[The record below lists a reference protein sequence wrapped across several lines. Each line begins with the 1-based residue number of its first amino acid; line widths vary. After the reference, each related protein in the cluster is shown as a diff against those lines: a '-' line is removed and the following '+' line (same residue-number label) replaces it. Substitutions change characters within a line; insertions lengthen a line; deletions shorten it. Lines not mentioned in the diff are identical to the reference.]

1 MTQFLKVP
9 KERVA
14 VIIGPGGSTKKQI
27 EEAAKVV
34 LEIDGEDGR
43 IEIKSEEDVILSMR
57 AMEVI
62 KAIARGFS
70 PEKALELFNDDF
82 LMLDVIDLSEAAT
95 TPKELAR
102 LKGRIIGR
110 EGKTREI
117 AERLI
122 NVKISVYGKTVSVI
136 GYPEQTTI
144 IRTAIDML
152 VNGVNHGTV
161 YSFLEKK
168 HDDLI
173 RSQMDSIEY
182 IDVDAENEF
191 DDEFEDED
199 E

>member
-1 MTQFLKVP
+1 MTQFVKVP
-9 KERVA
+9 KERIA
-14 VIIGPGGSTKKQI
+14 VIIGPSGSTKKKI
-27 EEAAKVV
+27 EELAKLK
-34 LEIDGEDGR
+34 LEVNSDDGR
-43 IEIKSEEDVILSMR
+43 VEISEEEDPILALRTS
-57 AMEVI
+57 EVI

-70 PEKALELFNDDF
+70 PEKALELFYEDF
-82 LMLDVIDLSEAAT
+82 LTLDIIDLSEAAT

-117 AERLI
+117 AEKLI

-136 GYPEQTTI
+136 GFPEQTTI

-152 VNGVNHGTV
+152 INGVNHGTV

-173 RSQMDSIEY
+173 RAQLDSVEFINTE
-182 IDVDAENEF
+182 AEE
-191 DDEFEDED
+191 
-199 E
+199 

>member
-1 MTQFLKVP
+1 MTQFVKVP
-9 KERVA
+9 KERIA
-14 VIIGPGGSTKKQI
+14 VIIGPSGAVKKQI
-27 EEAAKVV
+27 EEAAKLK
-34 LEIDGEDGR
+34 LEINSEDGR
-43 IEIKSEEDVILSMR
+43 VEIKDEEDPVAGMR

-70 PEKALELFNDDF
+70 PEKAMELFYEDF
-82 LMLDVIDLSEAAT
+82 LTLDIIDLSEAAS

-136 GYPEQTTI
+136 GFPEQTTI

-152 VNGVNHGTV
+152 INGVNHGTV

-168 HDDLI
+168 HDELI
-173 RSQMDSIEY
+173 RAQMDSIEY
-182 IDVDAENEF
+182 IETE
-191 DDEFEDED
+191 EEE

>member
-1 MTQFLKVP
+1 MTQFIKVP
-9 KERVA
+9 KDRVA
-14 VIIGPGGSTKKQI
+14 VIIGPGGVTKKQI
-27 EEAAKVV
+27 ETAAKVT

-43 IEIKSEEDVILSMR
+43 VEIKSEEDAVLSMR
-57 AMEVI
+57 AIEVI

-70 PEKALELFNDDF
+70 PEKALELFNEDF
-82 LMLDVIDLSEAAT
+82 LMLDVIDLSEAAN
-95 TPKELAR
+95 TPKEMER

-136 GYPEQTTI
+136 GFPEQTTI

-173 RSQMDSIEY
+173 RAQMDSIEY
-182 IDVDAENEF
+182 IDPDLEQ
-191 DDEFEDED
+191 DEEDF
-199 E
+199 

>member
-1 MTQFLKVP
+1 MSQFIKVP
-9 KERVA
+9 KERIA
-14 VIIGPGGSTKKQI
+14 VIIGPNGSVKKQI
-27 EEAAKVV
+27 EETSKIT
-34 LEIDGEDGR
+34 LEINSDDGR
-43 IEIKSEEDVILSMR
+43 VEIKTEEDPIAALKAV
-57 AMEVI
+57 EVI
-62 KAIARGFS
+62 KAVARGFS
-70 PEKALELFNDDF
+70 PEKAFELFYDEF
-82 LMLDVIDLSEAAT
+82 LMLDIIDLSEAAT

-122 NVKISVYGKTVSVI
+122 NVKISVYGKTVCTI

-152 VNGVNHGTV
+152 INGVNHGTV

-173 RSQMDSIEY
+173 RSQLDSIEY
-182 IDVDAENEF
+182 IDTEE
-191 DDEFEDED
+191 
-199 E
+199 

>member
-1 MTQFLKVP
+1 MTQFIKVP

-27 EEAAKVV
+27 EDAAKVV
-34 LEIDGEDGR
+34 MEIDGEDGR

-82 LMLDVIDLSEAAT
+82 LMLDVIDLSEAAS

-122 NVKISVYGKTVSVI
+122 NVKLSVYGKTVSVI

-182 IDVDAENEF
+182 IDVNAENEF
-191 DDEFEDED
+191 DDE
-199 E
+199 

>member
-1 MTQFLKVP
+1 MTQFVKVP
-9 KERVA
+9 KERIA
-14 VIIGPGGSTKKQI
+14 VIIGPSGSVKKQI
-27 EEAAKVV
+27 EEAAKLK
-34 LEIDGEDGR
+34 LEINSDDGR
-43 IEIKSEEDVILSMR
+43 VEIKDEEDPVAGMR

-70 PEKALELFNDDF
+70 PEKAMELFYEDF
-82 LMLDVIDLSEAAT
+82 LTLDIIDLSEAAS

-136 GYPEQTTI
+136 GFPEQTTI
-144 IRTAIDML
+144 IRTAVDML
-152 VNGVNHGTV
+152 INGVNHGTV

-173 RSQMDSIEY
+173 RAQMDSIEY
-182 IDVDAENEF
+182 IENE
-191 DDEFEDED
+191 EE
-199 E
+199 

>member
-1 MTQFLKVP
+1 MTQFIKVP
-9 KERVA
+9 KERIA
-14 VIIGPGGSTKKQI
+14 VIIGPSGSVKKQI
-27 EEAAKVV
+27 EEAAKLK
-34 LEIDGEDGR
+34 LEINSEDGR
-43 IEIKSEEDVILSMR
+43 VEIKEEEDPVTGMR
-57 AMEVI
+57 AMEVV

-70 PEKALELFNDDF
+70 PEKAMELFYEDF
-82 LMLDVIDLSEAAT
+82 LTLDIIDLSEAAT

-136 GYPEQTTI
+136 GFPEQTTI
-144 IRTAIDML
+144 IRTAVDML
-152 VNGVNHGTV
+152 INGVNHGTV

-182 IDVDAENEF
+182 IENGE
-191 DDEFEDED
+191 E
-199 E
+199 

>member
-1 MTQFLKVP
+1 MSQFIKVP
-9 KERVA
+9 KERIA
-14 VIIGPGGSTKKQI
+14 VIIGPNGSVKKQI
-27 EEAAKVV
+27 EETVKVI
-34 LEIDGEDGR
+34 LEINSDDGR
-43 IEIKSEEDVILSMR
+43 VEVKSEEDPVAELK
-57 AMEVI
+57 AVEVI

-70 PEKALELFNDDF
+70 PEKAFELIYDE
-82 LMLDVIDLSEAAT
+82 LLLLDVIDLSEAAT
-95 TPKELAR
+95 TPKELER

-122 NVKISVYGKTVSVI
+122 NVKISVYGKTVCVI

-144 IRTAIDML
+144 IRTAVDML
-152 VNGVNHGTV
+152 INGVNHGTV

-173 RSQMDSIEY
+173 RSQLDSIEY
-182 IDVDAENEF
+182 IDT
-191 DDEFEDED
+191 EDIDTDTE

>member
-1 MTQFLKVP
+1 MVQFVKVP
-9 KERVA
+9 KERIA
-14 VIIGPGGSTKKQI
+14 VIIGPNGITKKKI
-27 EEAAKVV
+27 EELAKIN
-34 LEIDGEDGR
+34 LDINSEDGR
-43 IEIKSEEDVILSMR
+43 VEVKAEEDPVLALR
-57 AMEVI
+57 AVEVV

-70 PEKALELFNDDF
+70 PEKALELFYEDF
-82 LMLDVIDLSEAAT
+82 LILDIIDLSEAAA

-110 EGKTREI
+110 DGKTREI

-136 GYPEQTTI
+136 GFPEQTTI

-152 VNGVNHGTV
+152 INGVNHGTV

-173 RSQMDSIEY
+173 RSQLDSIEF
-182 IDVDAENEF
+182 NES
-191 DDEFEDED
+191 EE
-199 E
+199 

>member
-9 KERVA
+9 KERIA
-14 VIIGPGGSTKKQI
+14 VIIGPSGNTKKQI
-27 EEAAKVV
+27 EENAKLK
-34 LEIDGEDGR
+34 LEIDSDDGR
-43 IEIKSEEDVILSMR
+43 IEIKEEEDPIAAMR

-70 PEKALELFNDDF
+70 PEKAMELFYEDF
-82 LMLDVIDLSEAAT
+82 LMLDIIDLSEVAS
-95 TPKELAR
+95 TPKELER

-117 AERLI
+117 AEKLI
-122 NVKISVYGKTVSVI
+122 NVKISVYGKTVSII
-136 GYPEQTTI
+136 GFPEQTAI
-144 IRTAIDML
+144 IRTAVDML

-173 RSQMDSIEY
+173 RSQLDSIEFNKEE
-182 IDVDAENEF
+182 DEEENE
-191 DDEFEDED
+191 EE
-199 E
+199 

>member
-1 MTQFLKVP
+1 MIQFVKVP
-9 KERVA
+9 KERIA
-14 VIIGPGGSTKKQI
+14 VIIGPKKKKKKQI
-27 EEAAKVV
+27 EEAAKLK
-34 LEIDGEDGR
+34 LEINSEDGR
-43 IEIKSEEDVILSMR
+43 VEIKEEEDPVSSMR

-70 PEKALELFNDDF
+70 PEKAMELFDEDF
-82 LMLDVIDLSEAAT
+82 LTLDVIDLSEAVS
-95 TPKELAR
+95 TPRELER

-136 GYPEQTTI
+136 GFPEQTAI
-144 IRTAIDML
+144 IRTAVDML
-152 VNGVNHGTV
+152 INGVNHGTV

-173 RSQMDSIEY
+173 RSQMDSIEF
-182 IDVDAENEF
+182 IKPEE
-191 DDEFEDED
+191 E
-199 E
+199 

>member
-1 MTQFLKVP
+1 MTQFIKVP
-9 KERVA
+9 KERIA
-14 VIIGPGGSTKKQI
+14 VIIGPGGSTKKKI
-27 EEAAKVV
+27 EETAKV
-34 LEIDGEDGR
+34 EIEVNSDDGR
-43 IEIKSEEDVILSMR
+43 VEIKEEEDPIL
-57 AMEVI
+57 ALKTAEVI

-70 PEKALELFNDDF
+70 PEKAFELFYEDF
-82 LMLDVIDLSEAAT
+82 LMLDIIDLSEAAT

-117 AERLI
+117 AEKLI

-136 GYPEQTTI
+136 GFPEQTTI

-152 VNGVNHGTV
+152 INGVNHGTV

-173 RSQMDSIEY
+173 RAQLDSIEY
-182 IDVDAENEF
+182 IEPEEMS
-191 DDEFEDED
+191 DEM
-199 E
+199 

>member
-1 MTQFLKVP
+1 MTQFVKVP
-9 KERVA
+9 KERIA
-14 VIIGPGGSTKKQI
+14 VIIGPSGTTKKQI
-27 EEAAKVV
+27 EEAAKLK
-34 LEIDGEDGR
+34 LEINSEDGR
-43 IEIKSEEDVILSMR
+43 VEIKDEEDPVAGLR

-70 PEKALELFNDDF
+70 PEKAMELFYEDF
-82 LMLDVIDLSEAAT
+82 LTLDIIDLSEAAS

-117 AERLI
+117 AEKLI

-136 GYPEQTTI
+136 GFPEQTVI
-144 IRTAIDML
+144 IRTAVDML
-152 VNGVNHGTV
+152 INGVNHGTV

-173 RSQMDSIEY
+173 RSQLDSIEY
-182 IDVDAENEF
+182 IEAEE
-191 DDEFEDED
+191 E
-199 E
+199 

>member
-1 MTQFLKVP
+1 MTQFIKVP
-9 KERVA
+9 KERIA
-14 VIIGPGGSTKKQI
+14 VIIGPNGSVKKQI
-27 EEAAKVV
+27 EEAAK
-34 LEIDGEDGR
+34 LTLDINSDDGR
-43 IEIKSEEDVILSMR
+43 VEIKSEEDPISALKAV
-57 AMEVI
+57 EVV

-70 PEKALELFNDDF
+70 PEKAFELFYDEF
-82 LMLDVIDLSEAAT
+82 LMLDIIDLSEAAT

-117 AERLI
+117 AEKLI

-152 VNGVNHGTV
+152 INGVNHGTV

-173 RSQMDSIEY
+173 RSQLDSIEY
-182 IDVDAENEF
+182 IEPE
-191 DDEFEDED
+191 EE
-199 E
+199 